1 MAQQLDKKQL
11 INTLKKRLECE
22 LVLGGRWLPGGKLDL
37 TAAKENTARLGRT
50 PQVKMP
56 FAAGGREI
64 VEKQQRLEAVGGA
77 GKETVEEQ
85 QRLEAVGGAGRE
97 TVEKQQRLEAVAA
110 AVRKCS
116 KCPLHETRTQGVPG
130 EGHPDAR
137 IVFVGEAPG
146 ADEDAQ
152 GRPFVGRAGKL
163 LTSIIE
169 AMGLRREDVFI
180 GNILKSRP
188 PGNRDP
194 LASEIAAC
202 IDYLYEQLE
211 IIRPEIIVALGAYAA
226 QALLERADAIGKLR
240 GRVHEYYPH
249 PMSEPIKL
257 VATYHPAYLLR
268 NYSPDTRRR
277 IWEDMKLVLKE
288 LDLPIPQSKK

>member
-37 TAAKENTARLGRT
+37 TAAQENTARLGRT
-50 PQVKMP
+50 PPVKMP
-56 FAAGGREI
+56 FAAG
-64 VEKQQRLEAVGGA
+64 
-77 GKETVEEQ
+77 
-85 QRLEAVGGAGRE
+85 GRE

-116 KCPLHETRTQGVPG
+116 KCPLHETRIQGVPG
-130 EGHPDAR
+130 EGHPNAR

-146 ADEDAQ
+146 ADEDTQ

-202 IDYLYEQLE
+202 IGYLYEQLE

-226 QALLERADAIGKLR
+226 QALLESADAIGKLR

-277 IWEDMKLVLKE
+277 VWEDMKLVLKE